1 MLGLQVKS
9 LLRSAKM
16 FRFKTK
22 KLFFLSVLLLSFG
35 ACAQLAPV
43 RTWPELRDAVMDR
56 VQRNAYPLTG
66 FAQTDVKEVMQRI
79 SSLDRDE
86 WADSWMTQGEQYM
99 RKALEHSKEPGLA
112 SEDFLNAWRYF
123 SFGAWP
129 TQNSVQK
136 KKAFERST
144 QAFRSYAALQNPRI
158 EVIRVPFEGR
168 EIVGYLQLPPGV
180 KNPPVVLSIGGLDS
194 YKEFVVEQYG
204 SHYINAKLG
213 YLALDMP
220 GTGEAVV
227 KVDVGAEKIFSKVI
241 DYLKTRA
248 ELSQSNLF
256 VMGVSWGGHWSARL
270 GFVEKDRL
278 KGAVVW
284 GGPVDRY
291 FAREWQAKA
300 LSTKEY
306 LFDLFA
312 ARAAVYGVNDLEDFY
327 QYGPKMSLIKSGLI
341 SNPSTAMLLVNG
353 EKDSQVPI
361 EDLYALLRS
370 GTPKEAWVN
379 PQGGHIGRGAGW
391 PDIEILKNVIIPW
404 LVRRNAIA
412 H

>member
-1 MLGLQVKS
+1 MFSAQYAKQI
-9 LLRSAKM
+9 LLMA
-16 FRFKTK
+16 
-22 KLFFLSVLLLSFG
+22 LLASFG
-35 ACAQLAPV
+35 ACAQIAPV
-43 RTWPELRDAVMDR
+43 RTWPELRDAVIDR

-66 FAQTDVKEVMQRI
+66 FDQADVKEIMGRI
-79 SSLDRDE
+79 QSLDRDD
-86 WADSWMTQGEQYM
+86 WANAWMVQGEKYM
-99 RKALEHSKEPGLA
+99 SLAKTLDKQPVQA
-112 SEDFLNAWRYF
+112 SEAYLNAWRYF

-144 QAFRSYAALQNPRI
+144 QAFRSYVALQRPGI
-158 EVIRVPFEGR
+158 EVLRIPFEGR
-168 EIVGYLQLPPGV
+168 EIVGYLQLPQGV
-180 KNPPVVLSIGGLDS
+180 KNPAVVLSIGGLDS

-204 SHYINAKLG
+204 THYINAKLG

-220 GTGEAVV
+220 GTGEAVL
-227 KVDVGAEKIFSKVI
+227 KVDVGAERIFSKVI
-241 DYLKTRA
+241 DHLKSRPDLA
-248 ELSQSNLF
+248 SSNLF

-270 GFVEKDRL
+270 GFLEKDRL

-291 FAREWQAKA
+291 FDREWQAKA

-306 LFDLFA
+306 LFDLFP
-312 ARAAVYGVNDLEDFY
+312 ARAGVYGVSELEDFY
-327 QYGPKMSLIKSGLI
+327 QYGPKMSLVKSGLI
-341 SNPSTAMLLVNG
+341 SKPSTAMLLVNG

-361 EDLYALLRS
+361 EDLYALLKL

-391 PDIEILKNVIIPW
+391 PDIEILKSVIVPW
-404 LVRRNAIA
+404 LVRQNNAL